1 MRNQR
6 TSASAFVIM
15 LALGL
20 AQCSRGTSPA
30 APPSNTLWGDM
41 KPLVSVKELMEY
53 TIDPLSDGIF
63 DAVGS
68 DAEKGKYL
76 DVQPKTDEDWE
87 KVRAAAISL
96 GEAIYLLKVPR
107 PFVPAGD
114 ENVSQGPNPPE
125 LSPAQIEAKLKADP
139 VLWNAKIEAL
149 RNVMLEVLD
158 VVKRRDTQALFDAGG
173 DLDQACEACHLVY
186 WYPGEDKRREQR
198 RLGGLE
204 QRKRAP

>member
-6 TSASAFVIM
+6 TSASGFVIV

-20 AQCSRGTSPA
+20 AQCSRGTSAPG
-30 APPSNTLWGDM
+30 APPSNALWGDM

-107 PFVPAGD
+107 PFTPAGD

-125 LSPAQIEAKLKADP
+125 LIASKSEMS
-139 VLWNAKIEAL
+139 VVEYV
-149 RNVMLEVLD
+149 RNCVTPCTYMS
-158 VVKRRDTQALFDAGG
+158 A
-173 DLDQACEACHLVY
+173 
-186 WYPGEDKRREQR
+186 
-198 RLGGLE
+198 
-204 QRKRAP
+204 RAPYTRLMP